1 MIQDI
6 FPYKLNNHYDPE
18 IKISNDDRVICMN
31 QNRILVHAAK
41 MKEHVL
47 DFPKMS
53 ELGENKIYKYLFS
66 VEKEKIYLLTFLST
80 KIIFLL
86 IKNFLMNFSKIK
98 KFTTKG
104 IVSVLL
110 EFL

>member
-1 MIQDI
+1 MLGLQD
-6 FPYKLNNHYDPE
+6 N
-18 IKISNDDRVICMN
+18 
-31 QNRILVHAAK
+31 ILTVCL
-41 MKEHVL
+41 V
-47 DFPKMS
+47 D
-53 ELGENKIYKYLFS
+53 LFFKK
-66 VEKEKIYLLTFLST
+66 EKEKIYLLTFLST

>member
-1 MIQDI
+1 MLGLQD
-6 FPYKLNNHYDPE
+6 N
-18 IKISNDDRVICMN
+18 
-31 QNRILVHAAK
+31 ILTVCLVDLFFK
-41 MKEHVL
+41 KE
-47 DFPKMS
+47 
-53 ELGENKIYKYLFS
+53 
-66 VEKEKIYLLTFLST
+66 EKIYLLTFLST